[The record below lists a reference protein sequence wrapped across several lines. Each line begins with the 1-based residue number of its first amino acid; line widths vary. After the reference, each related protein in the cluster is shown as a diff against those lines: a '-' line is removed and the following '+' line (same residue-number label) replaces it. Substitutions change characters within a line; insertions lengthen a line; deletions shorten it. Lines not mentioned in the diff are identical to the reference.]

1 MEGIRNMNPN
11 HCKTLTIK
19 ISYQKSCKIYFMY
32 KTRFVLFSLA
42 TIIGVLFSARI
53 FLVRPVV
60 SPSPLMTITPSLT
73 PFQTPTQ
80 TISSNSKFNSIKI
93 GGIELSVEMV
103 SSPDEI
109 QLGLSG
115 RNEIGSDGMLFAINP
130 PRQISFWMKDMLIPL
145 DIIWISKGKI
155 TGIEKNVPPPV
166 AGTPENQLTNY
177 PSPNLIDYVLELKA
191 GDAEFWGI
199 NIGDNISIPQL

>member
-1 MEGIRNMNPN
+1 
-11 HCKTLTIK
+11 
-19 ISYQKSCKIYFMY
+19 
-32 KTRFVLFSLA
+32 
-42 TIIGVLFSARI
+42 
-53 FLVRPVV
+53 
-60 SPSPLMTITPSLT
+60 MTITPSLT

-155 TGIEKNVPPPV
+155 TGIEKNVPSPV
-166 AGTPENQLTNY
+166 KETPDNKLINY
-177 PSPNLIDYVLELKA
+177 PSPGQVDYVLELKS

-199 NIGDNISIPQL
+199 KVGDNISIL